1 MRSGWRFQREND
13 SWSSIVYLWRDVEH
27 LVETTGRL
35 KDVGLEND
43 EATKVIQ
50 RYDTPDTLFYCD
62 PPYPAGV
69 RSARW
74 GKKAYQHEMTRKD
87 HILLAEL
94 LNDIQGM
101 AIVSSYPSRLYD
113 RLYVGWSLVT
123 HPARS
128 NGNRNMLEQLW
139 ISPNTRK
146 RSKQQRLF

>member
-1 MRSGWRFQREND
+1 MRLRK
-13 SWSSIVYLWRDVEH
+13 SSSDTIRPIPCS
-27 LVETTGRL
+27 T
-35 KDVGLEND
+35 
-43 EATKVIQ
+43 VILLT
-50 RYDTPDTLFYCD
+50 RPVFAVPD
-62 PPYPAGV
+62 G
-69 RSARW
+69 